1 MRFRSRALVLAS
13 LVALAGPALATDY
26 SRLPEPPSAMAE
38 KLGALSM
45 SLADAVAKA
54 ESSADGHARE
64 ARLDFSG
71 ATPLAI
77 VTVYNAENGW
87 EVTIDTAS
95 GAVLEKNAIPG
106 MPGEAFTGDVH
117 TTESGLKYVDLRP
130 GDGESPPGPSSRVK
144 VHYTGWL
151 VDGTKFDSSVDRGQP
166 IEFNLNQVI
175 PGWTEGV
182 QSMQV
187 GGKRKL
193 IIPYQ
198 LGYGA
203 GGSGPIPPK
212 AMLIFDVELIDI
224 TG

>member
-1 MRFRSRALVLAS
+1 MRFRSRALTLAS
-13 LVALAGPALATDY
+13 LLVVAGPALATDY
-26 SRLPEPPSAMAE
+26 SRLPEPPAAMAE
-38 KLGALSM
+38 RLGALEM
-45 SLADAVAKA
+45 SLADAIAKA
-54 ESSADGHARE
+54 ESSVDGHASE

-71 ATPLAI
+71 ASPLAI

-87 EVTIDTAS
+87 EVVLDTAS

-106 MPGEAFTGDVH
+106 MPGEMVTGEIH
-117 TTESGLKYVDLRP
+117 TTESGLKYVDLVEGTGATP
-130 GDGESPPGPSSRVK
+130 DGPSAKVK

-166 IEFNLNQVI
+166 IEFGLDRVI

-182 QSMQV
+182 GSMKV

-212 AMLIFDVELIDI
+212 AMLIFDVELLDI